1 MKTNRIFWGLFFI
14 LGAVFLIASK
24 LGYLA
29 EINIFGLV
37 LTVLFVAIIIKSV
50 ISRSFSGIFF
60 PAAFI
65 LMIYDKPLGIEALTP
80 WTVLAAAL
88 FLSIGC
94 SMLFGKKIKKTAK
107 INHHG
112 GYNENHDE
120 NFDEIIDEEDGENVS
135 YTVKWGSGIK
145 YVNSSALKKV
155 NLKCDFG
162 AMKVYLDNAKL
173 QDGTAELN
181 LDLAFGGI
189 ELYVPKEWYVE
200 NQAAVTLAGVEEK
213 NRNAQNTIGTLIV
226 KGNISFAGV
235 TIIYI

>member
-24 LGYLA
+24 LGFLA
-29 EINIFGLV
+29 EFNIFSLV
-37 LTVLFVAIIIKSV
+37 LTVLFVAIIIKSI
-50 ISRSFSGIFF
+50 ISRSFSGVFF
-60 PAAFI
+60 PTAFI
-65 LMIYDKPLGIEALTP
+65 LMIYDKPLGIENLTP

-94 SMLFGKKIKKTAK
+94 YMLFGKKRKKAAK
-107 INHHG
+107 IKHHEDHYEG
-112 GYNENHDE
+112 HDE

-155 NLKCDFG
+155 SLKCDFG

-173 QDGTAELN
+173 QGGTAEVN

-200 NQAAVTLAGVEEK
+200 NQAEVTFAGIEEK
-213 NRNAQNTIGTLIV
+213 NRNAQNTVGTLILR
-226 KGNISFAGV
+226 GNISFAGV
-235 TIIYI
+235 TILYV

>member
-14 LGAVFLIASK
+14 LGAIFLIASK

-37 LTVLFVAIIIKSV
+37 LTVLFAAIIIKSV
-50 ISRSFSGIFF
+50 ISRNFFGIFF
-60 PAAFI
+60 PVAFI
-65 LMIYDKPLGIEALTP
+65 LMIYDRPMGIEALTP

-94 SMLFGKKIKKTAK
+94 SMLFGKKIKKTVQ
-107 INHHG
+107 INH
-112 GYNENHDE
+112 NE
-120 NFDEIIDEEDGENVS
+120 NFDEIIDEKDGEIVN

-145 YVNSSALKKV
+145 YVNSKGLKRA

-162 AMKVYLDNAKL
+162 AMKVYLENVQL

-200 NQAAVTLAGVEEK
+200 NRAAVTFAGVEEK
-213 NRNAQNTIGTLIV
+213 NRNVQNTTGTLV
-226 KGNISFAGV
+226 LKGNISFAGV
-235 TIIYI
+235 TIIYV